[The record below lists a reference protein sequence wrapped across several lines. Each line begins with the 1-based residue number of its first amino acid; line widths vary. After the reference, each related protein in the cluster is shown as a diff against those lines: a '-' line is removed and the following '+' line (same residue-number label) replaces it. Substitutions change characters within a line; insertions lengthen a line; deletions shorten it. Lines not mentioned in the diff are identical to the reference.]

1 MAQQHWWQRAIAAI
15 DREYE
20 RRIRAASR
28 VTEYGVSHHHHD
40 EHDDNGDDGEVA
52 EIMNIPKGTRIA
64 HRSSDMPI
72 AAPSVDDQPER

>member
-40 EHDDNGDDGEVA
+40 EHDDDGEVA

-64 HRSSDMPI
+64 RRPSDMPT
-72 AAPSVDDQPER
+72 AASSVDEQPER